1 MAKLSTH
8 IRWQIVEKSFAGLS
22 ERQIAKH
29 LGIIFKKYGC
39 VKNFSSLH
47 GRPRIFGCDG
57 MKYLEVLLKEKVDWY
72 IWELQSQMELWLG
85 RGLELMESVNSIRKK
100 ILKLVLRHLRV
111 TNCKIVL
118 FICLHYYTWKSIRA
132 GITDLARVNA
142 DHLRSCAYEY
152 V

>member
-39 VKNFSSLH
+39 VKNFSSLR

-85 RGLELMESVNSIRKK
+85 RGLELNVIWRALIASEKK
-100 ILKLVLRHLRV
+100 
-111 TNCKIVL
+111 
-118 FICLHYYTWKSIRA
+118 Y
-132 GITDLARVNA
+132 
-142 DHLRSCAYEY
+142 
-152 V
+152 